1 MSARSASPSIS
12 ISPIVANPQF
22 VSYIYGAIVR
32 KAGQNAAANRHFF
45 NHKNLC
51 IVEHR
56 SNVESRLRANC
67 DEDLAKAFQLKIQYD
82 PDDITIVGG
91 TALNLY
97 SSLLNSRYSIPLTD
111 SNTKTYKSYMETDD
125 IDMVWWPS
133 IPPMLAAGHTV
144 LSKGLHN
151 FCEDFVEEIN
161 NKLRENR
168 RDLEGFVEYALKRPV
183 TLDLNC
189 TLSDYLDIGVNTA
202 TIIFKINGTPYKIA
216 EIMIHDGFSSQ
227 RNDFLGTPIRYL
239 LPMVDDVS
247 YISKYARAMANRPY
261 FNVMHGVALADLEKF
276 IVLQFFLLGN
286 TLRERPDMM
295 RVAKAWGRAY
305 YLDALF
311 GKLIFEA
318 EQLGLRGHIMLDA
331 RTDITDLMNVFDE
344 ASETLRS
351 VYAKEIADLCGELP
365 EGRLFHASLH
375 SFCVTPNIPASIPRD
390 SALYTRIRDMSRRHR
405 GMAKASVQE
414 AYAEM
419 GRGGGTRRRRRGFRK
434 TRSRQI
440 IQGFRGMILR
450 R

>member
-1 MSARSASPSIS
+1 MSARPHPIS

-22 VSYIYGAIVR
+22 VSYLYGTIVR
-32 KAGQNAAANRHFF
+32 KAGKKAAAKEHFS
-45 NHKNLC
+45 NHKDLC
-51 IVEHR
+51 MVKYSTPTEG
-56 SNVESRLRANC
+56 RLRATC
-67 DEDLAKAFQLKIQYD
+67 DEELAKAAVGRLGYD
-82 PDDITIVGG
+82 PDDITILGG

-97 SSLLNSRYSIPLTD
+97 SSMLTTNYRIPPLPP
-111 SNTKTYKSYMETDD
+111 SNVSTYKTYMETDD
-125 IDMVWWPS
+125 IDMVWWPY
-133 IPPMLAAGHTV
+133 IDPALEAGHTV
-144 LSKGLHN
+144 LSKGLHD
-151 FCEDFVEEIN
+151 FCKDFVNEIN
-161 NKLRENR
+161 ENLREGR
-168 RDLEGFVEYALKRPV
+168 REIEGFVEYALQQPV
-183 TLDLNC
+183 SLALNC
-189 TLSDYLDIGVNTA
+189 TLSDYIDIGVNTA